1 MLNSIQFK
9 WTAALLVLAM
19 LCLGGVFTDA
29 HAGSKPFEGQTLV
42 VGVWSG
48 PYAKNFEAAI
58 SKPFEELTGAKIL
71 HKYSWDFTPE
81 IIAAPADDPPL
92 DVAETADS
100 DYWLGVQ
107 RKLWL
112 PIRYENV
119 PNYDKLFDY
128 VKNTLSPTTEFGVP
142 FDAGINGLVY
152 RKDLVKTP
160 PTTWKDYLKPEYKG
174 KISVEQWFPYWVYWA
189 SFMTD
194 YDPGYKAIYSPEGR
208 DAIIEAAKKLSQ
220 NWMFAYNSGSEFW
233 SALESGEIVAG
244 EYTIG
249 SIISKIK
256 EQEAKNGQSNL
267 AMVLPPEGGWCYTDH
282 LCVVRGTQ
290 KRDLAEAFINY
301 TISTKAQIAFLTR
314 HHNLLFNKE
323 VVPHIPK
330 ILKGIHPETD
340 EDWKRVIPIDAET
353 LEPFRKELTER
364 FTKEV
369 LVQ

>member
-1 MLNSIQFK
+1 MTKSGYFRFIVV
-9 WTAALLVLAM
+9 LLSVAVLSV
-19 LCLGGVFTDA
+19 GTQFTDA
-29 HAGSKPFEGQTLV
+29 HAGAKPYEGQTLI

-58 SKPFEELTGAKIL
+58 SQPFTELTGAKIL

-81 IIAAPADDPPL
+81 ILAAPADDPPL
-92 DVAETADS
+92 DVTEAADS

-119 PNYDKLFDY
+119 SNYDKLFGY

-152 RKDLVKTP
+152 RKDLVQTP

-194 YDPGYKAIYSPEGR
+194 YEPGYKAIYSPEGR

-256 EQEAKNGQSNL
+256 ELEAKQGQSNL

-282 LCVVRGTQ
+282 LCVVRGTK

-301 TISTKAQIAFLTR
+301 AVSTEAQIAFLTR

-323 VVPHIPK
+323 VVPHIPE
-330 ILKGIHPETD
+330 ILKGIHPEKD
-340 EDWKRVIPIDAET
+340 DDWNRVIPIDAET
-353 LEPFRKELTER
+353 LEPLRKELTER

-369 LVQ
+369 LIQ